1 MTATIALALSTSL
14 LFGVGDF
21 LGGVAT
27 RRDSAF
33 AVTGTSHLIS
43 IVFMAVAVLIL
54 PAPSP
59 TGTDIIAGALSGL
72 SGVIGVLCLY
82 GALAVGRMSIVAPV
96 SAALSASLPAVYD
109 VATGTSLSPLAICG
123 IVLAL
128 VAIVIVSVAPDDR
141 LYESGYEYR
150 PRRALVLAM
159 FSGVGFAGGFIALSF
174 TSVESGLTPILAAR
188 VVSIAVAVFLAF
200 RVGKGFPVDRTVLAP
215 TFWRGCRRRACQ
227 RDHAQCD
234 QARTPRCRFRAWCA
248 FSRCRGDARPHLP
261 QRTAASVAE
270 ARHRSRDGRGG
281 PLGHALGLW
290 HVAGPA
296 APRGFVESRSAV
308 IGYAGA

>member
-59 TGTDIIAGALSGL
+59 TGTDIIAGAISGL
-72 SGVIGVLCLY
+72 TGVLGVLCLY

-159 FSGVGFAGGFIALSF
+159 LSGVGFGGGFIALSF

-200 RVGKGFPVDRTVLAP
+200 RVGRGFPVDRTVLAP
-215 TFWRGCRRRACQ
+215 TFGAGVADVLANVTMLSAIRLGPLAV
-227 RDHAQCD
+227 
-234 QARTPRCRFRAWCA
+234 
-248 FSRCRGDARPHLP
+248 
-261 QRTAASVAE
+261 ASVLGALFPVVVVTL
-270 ARHRSRDGRGG
+270 ARIFLKERLHLWQK
-281 PLGHALGLW
+281 LGIGLAM
-290 HVAGPA
+290 VA
-296 APRGFVESRSAV
+296 VVLSAMP
-308 IGYAGA
+308 

>member
-59 TGTDIIAGALSGL
+59 TGTDIIAGAISGL
-72 SGVIGVLCLY
+72 TGVLGVLCLY

-128 VAIVIVSVAPDDR
+128 VAIVVVSVAPDDR

-159 FSGVGFAGGFIALSF
+159 LSGVGFGGGFIALSF

-188 VVSIAVAVFLAF
+188 VVSITVAVFLAF
-200 RVGKGFPVDRTVLAP
+200 RVGRGFPVDRTVLAP
-215 TFWRGCRRRACQ
+215 TFGAGVADVLANVTMLSAIRLGPLAV
-227 RDHAQCD
+227 
-234 QARTPRCRFRAWCA
+234 
-248 FSRCRGDARPHLP
+248 
-261 QRTAASVAE
+261 ASVLGALFPVVVVTL
-270 ARHRSRDGRGG
+270 ARIFLKERLHLWQK
-281 PLGHALGLW
+281 LGIGLAM
-290 HVAGPA
+290 VA
-296 APRGFVESRSAV
+296 VVLSAMP
-308 IGYAGA
+308 

>member
-215 TFWRGCRRRACQ
+215 TFGAGVADVLANVTMLSAIRLGPLAV
-227 RDHAQCD
+227 
-234 QARTPRCRFRAWCA
+234 
-248 FSRCRGDARPHLP
+248 
-261 QRTAASVAE
+261 ASVLGALFPVVVVTL
-270 ARHRSRDGRGG
+270 ARIFLKERLHLWQK
-281 PLGHALGLW
+281 LGIGLAM
-290 HVAGPA
+290 VA
-296 APRGFVESRSAV
+296 VVLSAMP
-308 IGYAGA
+308 